1 MRILLADDEPNVR
14 SALRLLLEQEA
25 GLTVVAE
32 VENSKG
38 LVSQLEADC
47 PDLLLLDWELPG
59 GKGGELIPAL
69 REKCPELVIIALSSR
84 PEARRAALNAGAD
97 DFLSKGGSPL
107 EVLATVNKYQRRDQT
122 NHQRRGNNEKGS
134 NSRSSGSSSGGKYFS
149 RLCQGTK

>member
-84 PEARRAALNAGAD
+84 PEARRAALNAGAES
-97 DFLSKGGSPL
+97 FVSKGSPPQ
-107 EVLATVNKYQRRDQT
+107 EVIAAVKRYQRP
-122 NHQRRGNNEKGS
+122 NEA
-134 NSRSSGSSSGGKYFS
+134 
-149 RLCQGTK
+149 

>member
-1 MRILLADDEPNVR
+1 MRVLLADDQPNVR

-47 PDLLLLDWELPG
+47 PDLLLLDWELPS
-59 GKGGELIPAL
+59 GKGAELIPTL

-84 PEARRAALNAGAD
+84 PEARQAALRAGAD
-97 DFLSKGGSPL
+97 DFVSKGSPPQ
-107 EVLATVNKYQRRDQT
+107 EVIAAVKKYQRP
-122 NHQRRGNNEKGS
+122 NEV
-134 NSRSSGSSSGGKYFS
+134 
-149 RLCQGTK
+149 